1 MNMKSRTSLPID
13 RGGALLF
20 IALVAAAYTSAFIS
34 ALNLFTPAKTVIL
47 FAAGVAY
54 VIVGIFGS
62 TFCERVGS
70 VRAFAIYFAVQIPLL
85 ALIAY
90 HLWFGGVW
98 LLPLPLV
105 EQSVEYFPRR
115 WFIVVAVI
123 VAATMGPTALNAA
136 QLIEYYRL
144 AFEGLTSGGHG
155 LLLAQSLFQYIV
167 AVAFVVVFTRVT
179 MRERKARTEVER
191 LAGELGEANRLLREY
206 AAQAED
212 LATVKERNRLARE
225 IHDSLGHYLTVIN
238 VQLEA
243 ARTVMKGDPAR
254 ALDALGKAQA
264 LAHEGLADV
273 RRSVAALRSGPES
286 SPLPKTIAALVEEC
300 RTTGTDATLIV
311 NGTQRSLSPQAEL
324 TLYRAAQEGLTNAR
338 KHAKAKH
345 LRVTLDYLDAEK
357 IRLVVED
364 DGSGSDDASGGFGLL
379 GVRER
384 VQLLG
389 GEVHIRTTPGQGFT
403 LEVEVP
409 G

>member
-20 IALVAAAYTSAFIS
+20 IALVAATYTSAFINAPS
-34 ALNLFTPAKTVIL
+34 LFAPVKTVAL
-47 FAAGVAY
+47 LAAGVVY
-54 VIVGIFGS
+54 VIIGIYGS
-62 TFCERVGS
+62 ALCERVET

-90 HLWFGGVW
+90 HLGFGSVW

-115 WFIVVAVI
+115 WFIVVALI
-123 VAATMGPTALNAA
+123 VAATIGSTALNVA

-144 AFEGLTSGGHG
+144 AFEDLSSGGSG
-155 LLLAQSLFQYIV
+155 LLLAQSFFQYIV
-167 AVAFVVVFTRVT
+167 AVAFVVGFTQVA

-191 LAGELGEANRLLREY
+191 LAGELGEANRQLREY

-238 VQLEA
+238 VQIEA
-243 ARTVMKGDPAR
+243 ARTVMKGDPAH

-264 LAHEGLADV
+264 LAQEGLADV
-273 RRSVAALRSGPES
+273 RRSVAALRSGPENG
-286 SPLPKTIAALVEEC
+286 PLPKTIAALVEEC
-300 RTTGTDATLIV
+300 RTTGMNATLIV
-311 NGTQRSLSPQAEL
+311 NGTQRSLPPQAEL

-345 LRVTLDYLDAEK
+345 LRVTLDYSPADK
-357 IRLVVED
+357 VRLLVED

-389 GEVHIRTTPGQGFT
+389 GEVHIRTTPGRGFT